1 MDTLTLW
8 LATGLGVG
16 FMPVA
21 PGTFG
26 SLWGLPL
33 AWWLGDKTPGRQ
45 ASLVAIMALLAVPIC
60 HWASVTHFAGGDAG
74 SIVLDEIVAFPLA
87 LLGLAFTGRPAA
99 RQLSW
104 LALAFALFR
113 AFDALKP
120 PPVSWVETLPGGI
133 GIVAD
138 DLVAAGLAWGCM
150 ALIMRAG
157 QRYRQA

>member
-33 AWWLGDKTPGRQ
+33 AWWLGAKAPGRQ
-45 ASLVAIMALLAVPIC
+45 ATLIAIMALLAVPVC
-60 HWASVTHFAGGDAG
+60 HWASAQYFAGGDAG

-87 LLGLAFTGRPAA
+87 LLGLTLSGRPAA
-99 RQLSW
+99 RQLPW
-104 LALAFALFR
+104 LALAFGLFR
-113 AFDALKP
+113 VFDALKP
-120 PPVSWVETLPGGI
+120 PPVSWAEVLPGGV

-138 DLVAAGLAWGCM
+138 DLVAAGLAWLCM
-150 ALIMRAG
+150 ALLIRAWR
-157 QRYRQA
+157 RYRRA